1 MEAASRCLIEQ
12 RARPLWS
19 SETRENPSMAVDRR
33 ASRLGVLAL
42 VGVILFSLLGARLW
56 FLQTVKA
63 DELQASVS
71 FAKTRTVRLAPE
83 RGRVFDAEGRVLAD
97 NDRVLTVAV
106 DWQVLR
112 RKTQRDVIFSRLSG
126 WVDVPIQEMEDRY
139 QSNVYSPFLPMP
151 VKEDIDERT
160 AIALLE
166 RVEDFPGIE
175 IVTGWRRIYPY
186 APHAAHVVGYMG
198 AITAEQLEDRL
209 ALGYLRNERVGQFGV
224 ERSMESVLHGTWG
237 FKTVEVDV
245 SNRPVRVVREV
256 PPVNGFDVQLTIDL
270 DLQVYAEQAIEA
282 TLKARRTQTAP
293 NPIIV
298 KPNGER
304 ERMEPR
310 FPEEVFYKAPAASTV
325 TLDYTTGD
333 VLAMASY
340 PGFDNRWFEA
350 GLSSS
355 KFGQI
360 FPQSED
366 PDDSILVNRAIQGRY
381 NLGSTFKP
389 FTAFAALNTGLI
401 TSSELFTDT
410 GSYKLHSVDQD
421 RCSSGLVRCE
431 YRNATCGNGRSC
443 VYGDVDVEDALAV
456 SSDAFF
462 YRIGE
467 DILDRNGGLPVLQ
480 EQLEQFSFGADT
492 GIELPFEF
500 DGTVP
505 DKELKELYAAKNI
518 ISEDEGRGYFV
529 GDNVQLAIGQGLL
542 SATPLQ
548 LANSYAALANRGFVL
563 QPSVIKAIWN
573 PGVPDGESGFAD
585 LTRGTIFEDHSEPT
599 LTRQI
604 RMLSE
609 VRDPIISG
617 LTRVIYGEGVTS
629 DFYHKT
635 TGEHLFEDYPSGEQA
650 IPLGGKTGT
659 AQGRNNFPWND
670 SSVFT
675 GFSTDDERPY
685 VVTAYLEKAGFGSQ
699 AAAPV
704 VKCTFLALA
713 GLIETDPVLP
723 SEPLNL
729 NSTVAAPSQD
739 LAKRT
744 CWNSRNGSGVLT
756 QVRDT
761 E

>member
-1 MEAASRCLIEQ
+1 
-12 RARPLWS
+12 
-19 SETRENPSMAVDRR
+19 
-33 ASRLGVLAL
+33 
-42 VGVILFSLLGARLW
+42 
-56 FLQTVKA
+56 
-63 DELQASVS
+63 
-71 FAKTRTVRLAPE
+71 VR
-83 RGRVFDAEGRVLAD
+83 
-97 NDRVLTVAV
+97 
-106 DWQVLR
+106 
-112 RKTQRDVIFSRLSG
+112 I
-126 WVDVPIQEMEDRY
+126 I
-139 QSNVYSPFLPMP
+139 
-151 VKEDIDERT
+151 
-160 AIALLE
+160 
-166 RVEDFPGIE
+166 
-175 IVTGWRRIYPY
+175 
-186 APHAAHVVGYMG
+186 
-198 AITAEQLEDRL
+198 
-209 ALGYLRNERVGQFGV
+209 
-224 ERSMESVLHGTWG
+224 
-237 FKTVEVDV
+237 
-245 SNRPVRVVREV
+245 REV

-270 DLQVYAEQAIEA
+270 DLQVYAEQAIET

-293 NPIIV
+293 NPTIT

-304 ERMEPR
+304 ERMDPQL
-310 FPEEVFYKAPAASTV
+310 PETVFYKAPAASTV

-355 KFGQI
+355 KFDQI
-360 FPQSED
+360 FPQTDD

-381 NLGSTFKP
+381 NVGSTFKP

-401 TSSELFTDT
+401 TSTELFTDT
-410 GSYKLHSVDQD
+410 GSYKLYSVDQD
-421 RCSSGLVRCE
+421 RCASGLVRCE
-431 YRNATCGNGRSC
+431 YKNATCGNGRPC
-443 VYGDVDVEDALAV
+443 VYGEVDVEDALAV

-467 DILDRNGGLPVLQ
+467 DILERNGGLPILQ

-505 DKELKELYAAKNI
+505 DKELKALYAANNV
-518 ISEDEGRGYFV
+518 ISQDEGRGYFV

-548 LANSYAALANRGFVL
+548 LANSYATLANQGFVL
-563 QPSVIKAIWN
+563 QPTVIKNIWN
-573 PGVPDGESGFAD
+573 PGVPDGEPGFAD
-585 LTRGTIFEDHSEPT
+585 LTRGTIFEDQSGPT

-604 RMLSE
+604 RMLAE
-609 VRDPIISG
+609 VRDPIIEG
-617 LTRVIYGEGVTS
+617 LTRVIYGEGVTI
-629 DFYHKT
+629 DGAYRKT
-635 TGEHLFEDYPSGEQA
+635 TGEHIFLDYAQIEET

-659 AQGRNNFPWND
+659 AQGRSNFPWND

-699 AAAPV
+699 GAAPV

-713 GLIETDPVLP
+713 DLIQTDPVQV

-729 NSTVAAPSQD
+729 ASTVAAPSQE
-739 LAKRT
+739 LASRS
-744 CWNSRNGSGVLT
+744 CWNSKLGNGVT
-756 QVRDT
+756 PQTRAV